1 MLQLLLLVTH
11 CGNWLKILIFLR
23 SGYFTSVETPSLA
36 TVNFSTSR
44 NLNFECEMDRKLTLK
59 LILLRWKVWRMT
71 DSSIIS
77 TTGISLSNVPDL
89 KHCLCREIIFIGSSQ
104 SGLKLPSDCSWH
116 CRNCSDCRLLLQ
128 LQAVIKLQWGLTPVC
143 RHSVQCC
150 SARGWL
156 VKII

>member
-1 MLQLLLLVTH
+1 
-11 CGNWLKILIFLR
+11 
-23 SGYFTSVETPSLA
+23 
-36 TVNFSTSR
+36 
-44 NLNFECEMDRKLTLK
+44 MDRKLTLK
-59 LILLRWKVWRMT
+59 LILLRWKVQRMT
-71 DSSIIS
+71 DFSIIS

-143 RHSVQCC
+143 RQC
-150 SARGWL
+150 SAALQCTRVISENYL
-156 VKII
+156 IKVVPLKKYLIRSSKVFMNVSPQKYLTLPAKIFRI